1 MQYEKIM
8 AEQSQF
14 FETLAKKQG
23 AYLREAP
30 WTTAQINPGN
40 VNLLSRKKLA
50 ENLLERILPLYE
62 VSEDLNRFAGLQPL
76 YEGINMLDPHYCRMD
91 EAQRMLDKCLG
102 LNDHQR
108 LQLAGAVMHFMDI
121 VKQTNLNTLQLK
133 TTEILTLW
141 WKIFPQNKA
150 WNALKWLWDVGVA
163 VPHSQ
168 SGFRAWQRFTRGNLA
183 DSVNISETHPKKWL
197 EICEEQTDF
206 ATAFEADRMAA
217 AFSGDGRH
225 AGLVGVCAEL
235 PDCENCELSSECLWC
250 KADKNSVK
258 FKIEEKIQRNLI
270 TAEDIPE
277 LMGWLLT
284 SNPEEGKA
292 LEDALNLDTPLKDWS
307 RKRLRSLGKKQPLG
321 SKLNLRVEALREL
334 CRNYGIEKLK
344 PQDQFSSSRDIFKH
358 FHQQLSR
365 QKQEQFI
372 IVLLDNKHRYLAEED
387 VSKGILNKSLV
398 HPREVFASA
407 IEHRAAAM
415 ICIHNHPSGDPEP
428 SQEDLRITERLV
440 EVGKLV
446 GIPVLDHVIIGH
458 ESYTSFADKGI
469 L

>member
-1 MQYEKIM
+1 MTV
-8 AEQSQF
+8 QSHF
-14 FETLAKKQG
+14 FQTLAQKQG
-23 AYLREAP
+23 ASLRQAP
-30 WTTAQINPGN
+30 WTLAQINPAT

-50 ENLLERILPLYE
+50 ENLLECILPLLE
-62 VSEDLNRFAGLQPL
+62 VSGDLNRFAGLQPL
-76 YEGINMLDPHYCRMD
+76 YEGINLLDPHYCRRD
-91 EAQRMLDKCLG
+91 EAQRMLEKCLG
-102 LNDHQR
+102 FNDYQR
-108 LQLAGAVMHFMDI
+108 TQLAGAVMHFMDI

-133 TTEILTLW
+133 TNEILTLW
-141 WKIFPQNKA
+141 WKIFPQTKA
-150 WNALKWLWDVGVA
+150 WQALKWLWDQGVA

-168 SGFRAWQRFTRGNLA
+168 SGFRAWRRFSQGSIA
-183 DSVNISETHPKKWL
+183 DSENISETHPKKWL

-225 AGLVGVCAEL
+225 AGLAGICGDL
-235 PDCENCELSSECLWC
+235 PDCDNCALNTECLWC
-250 KADKNSVK
+250 GADTNSVK
-258 FKIEEKIQRNLI
+258 FNIAEKIQRNLI
-270 TAEDIPE
+270 SAADIPQ
-277 LMGWLLT
+277 LMHWLLT
-284 SNPEEGKA
+284 STQEEGKA
-292 LEDALNLDTPLKDWS
+292 LEHALNPDAPLKDWS
-307 RKRLRSLGKKQPLG
+307 WKRLRILEKTQPLG
-321 SKLNLRVEALREL
+321 SELVLRLEALREL
-334 CRNYGIEKLK
+334 CKNYGIEKLK

-446 GIPVLDHVIIGH
+446 GIPVLDHVIVGN
-458 ESYTSFADKGI
+458 ESYTSFADKG
-469 L
+469 LL

>member
-1 MQYEKIM
+1 MQHETIM
-8 AEQSQF
+8 TEQSHF
-14 FETLAKKQG
+14 FRTLEKKQG
-23 AYLREAP
+23 ACLRQAA
-30 WTTAQINPGN
+30 WTVAQLNPGP

-50 ENLLERILPLYE
+50 ENMLERILPLFE
-62 VSEDLNRFAGLQPL
+62 VSEDLNRFAGLKPL
-76 YEGINMLDPHYCRMD
+76 YEGINMLDPHYCRRD
-91 EAQRMLDKCLG
+91 EAQRMLEKCLG
-102 LNDHQR
+102 LHDYQR
-108 LQLAGAVMHFMDI
+108 IQLAGAVMHFMDI
-121 VKQTNLNTLQLK
+121 VKQTDLNTLQLK

-141 WKIFPQNKA
+141 WKIFPQSKA
-150 WNALKWLWDVGVA
+150 WNALKWLWDEGVS

-168 SGFRAWQRFTRGNLA
+168 SGFRAWRRFSRGSLA
-183 DSVNISETHPKKWL
+183 DPENILETHPKEWL
-197 EICEEQTDF
+197 AICEEQNDF

-225 AGLVGVCAEL
+225 AGLVGVCGVM

-250 KADKNSVK
+250 AADTNSVK
-258 FKIEEKIQRNLI
+258 LKIAEKIQRNLI
-270 TAEDIPE
+270 SAKDMPE
-277 LMGWLLT
+277 LMRWLLT
-284 SNPEEGKA
+284 SNPEEDKA
-292 LEDALNLDTPLKDWS
+292 LEHSLNPDTPLKDWS
-307 RKRLRSLGKKQPLG
+307 RIRLRSLEEKQPLG
-321 SKLNLRVEALREL
+321 SDLVLRLVALREL

-344 PQDQFSSSRDIFKH
+344 PQDQFNSSRDIFKH
-358 FHQQLSR
+358 FQQQLSQ

-428 SQEDLRITERLV
+428 SKEDLRITERLV

-446 GIPVLDHVIIGH
+446 GIPVLDHVIVGH